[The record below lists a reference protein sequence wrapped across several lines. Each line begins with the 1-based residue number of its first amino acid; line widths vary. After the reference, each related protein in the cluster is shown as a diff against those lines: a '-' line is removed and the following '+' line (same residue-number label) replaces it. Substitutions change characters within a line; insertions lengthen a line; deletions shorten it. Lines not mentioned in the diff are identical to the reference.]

1 MQNKL
6 GFLNETVELFESSPR
21 AREHNQYGSHI
32 YTPELDDMFGAK
44 KGRPFIGADGR
55 TYYTAFYDDPDTGRK
70 ASDYINE
77 KLWNRTQGDTLEF
90 SSRYTGL
97 PKDNP
102 TVVNYS
108 NEIKRRKKL
117 QDLEAAKERFAN
129 YVNLQE
135 RKEELY
141 TEFPSLESKIDK
153 LIETGKYSVDG
164 IRDIVSKVKLPDDFD
179 YDTFKNDMKTYFDYT
194 EDEEEGFKNAFLRG
208 YGNLKQMVNVLGY
221 QLGVDPEERIKQIA
235 IEQANLDELESSEGL
250 QRFQNPNNDFKT
262 IAEELKANP
271 VSIISQLTAESLTQ
285 FLPVGFALG
294 IPVYA
299 ATAAASLPLAVGTAT
314 AAGLASLGIEYTG
327 EILNSFRQQGVDVK
341 NPDELA
347 AAFADEDVNAK
358 ARTEAIEKG
367 VPVALFDGISG
378 GVAGRFFKQA
388 RGLGLTRR
396 LTAVGKEIV
405 TQAGLGA
412 TGEAVGQFVALDV
425 EEGEQYNLPAI
436 VAEGVVEIATGGV
449 AGTVNILFDNGN
461 KIENVPDDDPFVQDV
476 ADAMLE
482 NEQAPRN
489 EKEALFSSRVS
500 SMKNKNLQPSIGFA
514 GEIVQPFTEKEIES
528 KNYSP
533 SLFSDSEI
541 QKGDPDYIDDGVTR
555 YRLPVQG
562 QNFDYKDGRRIVLSE
577 DATQADFVEEVVES
591 AKVQMANEDPQLDND
606 IDAWVRSKE
615 IEAIE
620 NSIELPYKDIEL
632 YSKAVLDRLGY
643 DVGLPE
649 GFNLPEELFEA
660 TKDKLE
666 TEDGG
671 NVLDGMEV
679 NTESTAT
686 PEPELTFN
694 FKVGDIIKSTDG
706 SNISLIVT
714 DVSDN
719 KFVRGVSTQTGD
731 GKVISF
737 YKNKNWK
744 LEDEN
749 TLSEFQKENVK
760 KYKPEPEPE
769 VKEQPE
775 IATERK
781 ATPEAK
787 TITVD
792 PRTIEIDEER
802 FQPREEYSQATV
814 DSIAENFDP
823 LTFEPPLV
831 WKDPAD
837 GKFYIV
843 GGHHR
848 QLGVLKGGYESINY
862 KVIEGSLEDA
872 IGYSEETNTNRKEQT
887 VFENA
892 AIIRRRRDAGQTF
905 PEIAAKLT
913 GLEQSFLPTLHALS
927 FLDPKGL
934 FKENYENTSGFRRIK
949 TKAQDIGRKR
959 KRYDWMTDRHEDDI
973 FTYLYKENAVEQ
985 DYQKVEV
992 NIDKTLEKV
1001 DAMNEKPSTI
1011 LNQLRKN
1018 IVELPEDADAET
1030 QNKAEDFDARIR
1042 SLQAQLDD
1050 TGTIA
1055 EQAEKLAANDKDLKA
1070 TDAAKQIEEDLI
1082 EKKKKVLKEKAD
1094 FIDSLTEEDPNQS
1107 VLFSLSPDQVKEYS
1121 KYYDKKVTRQE
1132 RKNARNSEKQYRTK
1146 QKRDYFRSLSSRL
1159 DQIHPK
1165 LKESLRRYQ
1174 KAEADILT
1182 SYLTAAEPF
1191 AKSLQRLQKKARSK
1205 KARANYVAL
1214 KLALFNGD
1222 VAGIESALGN
1232 RRLIKQYRTWK
1243 AAHQN
1248 LHDQAMAVGVDM
1260 GFIEN
1265 HFPREVSNYDAFLQY
1280 VSGITSSGKVSKIS
1294 QAFQDA
1300 QAKQGGVP
1308 LTNEQKV
1315 SIANL
1320 LLRQSKNLMT
1330 KKTTDWTK
1338 SRKIDELTPEL
1349 LKFYSEP
1356 HIGLARYGSG
1366 LAKQIAIAK
1375 YLGGRPNRYAVRKF
1389 PKAEKIKGYGLY
1401 DFRANTFLR
1410 YDNFD
1415 LIVFPKFNDPKALS
1429 MMEILREEEQR
1440 KTGVPYKG
1448 IQDQIGEMVLQIES
1462 RFGMLSKGQ
1471 SQRLTQLLSDYF
1483 NENSMNPF
1491 VSGMR
1496 SIGYISS
1503 MGSFFS
1509 AITQLGD
1516 LGAAIYR
1523 SGQGRFAGFVRPS
1536 TYTRVLSE
1544 FIKSFTKLNKIKLK
1558 DLGLEDKVLQ
1568 ELSENRST
1576 LQNALNLVFKASGI
1590 KLVDRIGK
1598 ETYVN
1603 TVMGR
1608 YTKAAKQ
1615 LVKGR
1620 KNKLTRDLQRRVS
1633 NKFNSLETAKVI
1645 RDLANGKKSDLVE
1658 LLAYSELL
1666 DVQPVAKSEVPVGY
1680 LRHPNGRI
1688 MYMLKTYFL
1697 KRFDIFQKETQLLKQ
1712 QGKRNAAYINIVML
1726 GMVLAMAEASADKI
1740 KDMMAGRPTELDEYV
1755 YSNLLK
1761 LVGVSRYHYYN
1772 FINSK
1777 PSQAIL
1783 KMLVPPFDYLD
1794 DPWQDLKFLVGRL
1807 DKYKNTRTPAKYA
1820 LDDFKKRGARWIR
1833 HIPVAG
1839 KHLYW
1844 IDESNS
1850 WKKTIDEYAPF
1861 MSPGY
1866 GKRVLKE
1873 RREKERNK

>member
-1 MQNKL
+1 M
-6 GFLNETVELFESSPR
+6 
-21 AREHNQYGSHI
+21 
-32 YTPELDDMFGAK
+32 
-44 KGRPFIGADGR
+44 
-55 TYYTAFYDDPDTGRK
+55 
-70 ASDYINE
+70 
-77 KLWNRTQGDTLEF
+77 
-90 SSRYTGL
+90 
-97 PKDNP
+97 
-102 TVVNYS
+102 S
-108 NEIKRRKKL
+108 N
-117 QDLEAAKERFAN
+117 
-129 YVNLQE
+129 
-135 RKEELY
+135 
-141 TEFPSLESKIDK
+141 
-153 LIETGKYSVDG
+153 
-164 IRDIVSKVKLPDDFD
+164 
-179 YDTFKNDMKTYFDYT
+179 
-194 EDEEEGFKNAFLRG
+194 
-208 YGNLKQMVNVLGY
+208 
-221 QLGVDPEERIKQIA
+221 
-235 IEQANLDELESSEGL
+235 
-250 QRFQNPNNDFKT
+250 
-262 IAEELKANP
+262 
-271 VSIISQLTAESLTQ
+271 
-285 FLPVGFALG
+285 
-294 IPVYA
+294 
-299 ATAAASLPLAVGTAT
+299 
-314 AAGLASLGIEYTG
+314 
-327 EILNSFRQQGVDVK
+327 
-341 NPDELA
+341 
-347 AAFADEDVNAK
+347 
-358 ARTEAIEKG
+358 
-367 VPVALFDGISG
+367 
-378 GVAGRFFKQA
+378 
-388 RGLGLTRR
+388 
-396 LTAVGKEIV
+396 
-405 TQAGLGA
+405 
-412 TGEAVGQFVALDV
+412 
-425 EEGEQYNLPAI
+425 
-436 VAEGVVEIATGGV
+436 
-449 AGTVNILFDNGN
+449 
-461 KIENVPDDDPFVQDV
+461 
-476 ADAMLE
+476 
-482 NEQAPRN
+482 
-489 EKEALFSSRVS
+489 
-500 SMKNKNLQPSIGFA
+500 
-514 GEIVQPFTEKEIES
+514 
-528 KNYSP
+528 
-533 SLFSDSEI
+533 
-541 QKGDPDYIDDGVTR
+541 
-555 YRLPVQG
+555 
-562 QNFDYKDGRRIVLSE
+562 
-577 DATQADFVEEVVES
+577 
-591 AKVQMANEDPQLDND
+591 
-606 IDAWVRSKE
+606 
-615 IEAIE
+615 
-620 NSIELPYKDIEL
+620 
-632 YSKAVLDRLGY
+632 
-643 DVGLPE
+643 
-649 GFNLPEELFEA
+649 
-660 TKDKLE
+660 
-666 TEDGG
+666 
-671 NVLDGMEV
+671 
-679 NTESTAT
+679 
-686 PEPELTFN
+686 
-694 FKVGDIIKSTDG
+694 
-706 SNISLIVT
+706 
-714 DVSDN
+714 
-719 KFVRGVSTQTGD
+719 
-731 GKVISF
+731 
-737 YKNKNWK
+737 
-744 LEDEN
+744 
-749 TLSEFQKENVK
+749 
-760 KYKPEPEPE
+760 
-769 VKEQPE
+769 
-775 IATERK
+775 
-781 ATPEAK
+781 
-787 TITVD
+787 
-792 PRTIEIDEER
+792 
-802 FQPREEYSQATV
+802 
-814 DSIAENFDP
+814 
-823 LTFEPPLV
+823 
-831 WKDPAD
+831 
-837 GKFYIV
+837 
-843 GGHHR
+843 H
-848 QLGVLKGGYESINY
+848 
-862 KVIEGSLEDA
+862 
-872 IGYSEETNTNRKEQT
+872 
-887 VFENA
+887 
-892 AIIRRRRDAGQTF
+892 
-905 PEIAAKLT
+905 
-913 GLEQSFLPTLHALS
+913 
-927 FLDPKGL
+927 
-934 FKENYENTSGFRRIK
+934 
-949 TKAQDIGRKR
+949 
-959 KRYDWMTDRHEDDI
+959 
-973 FTYLYKENAVEQ
+973 
-985 DYQKVEV
+985 
-992 NIDKTLEKV
+992 
-1001 DAMNEKPSTI
+1001 
-1011 LNQLRKN
+1011 
-1018 IVELPEDADAET
+1018 
-1030 QNKAEDFDARIR
+1030 
-1042 SLQAQLDD
+1042 
-1050 TGTIA
+1050 
-1055 EQAEKLAANDKDLKA
+1055 
-1070 TDAAKQIEEDLI
+1070 
-1082 EKKKKVLKEKAD
+1082 
-1094 FIDSLTEEDPNQS
+1094 
-1107 VLFSLSPDQVKEYS
+1107 
-1121 KYYDKKVTRQE
+1121 
-1132 RKNARNSEKQYRTK
+1132 
-1146 QKRDYFRSLSSRL
+1146 
-1159 DQIHPK
+1159 
-1165 LKESLRRYQ
+1165 
-1174 KAEADILT
+1174 
-1182 SYLTAAEPF
+1182 
-1191 AKSLQRLQKKARSK
+1191 
-1205 KARANYVAL
+1205 
-1214 KLALFNGD
+1214 
-1222 VAGIESALGN
+1222 
-1232 RRLIKQYRTWK
+1232 
-1243 AAHQN
+1243 
-1248 LHDQAMAVGVDM
+1248 
-1260 GFIEN
+1260 
-1265 HFPREVSNYDAFLQY
+1265 DAFLQY

-1401 DFRANTFLR
+1401 DYRANTFLR

-1462 RFGMLSKGQ
+1462 RYGMLSKGQ

-1568 ELSENRST
+1568 ELSENRSS
-1576 LQNALNLVFKASGI
+1576 LQNALNLVFKFSGI
-1590 KLVDRIGK
+1590 KLVDRLGK

-1615 LVKGR
+1615 IAKGR